1 MRNLVI
7 SGVREGKT
15 YYIKLDWNE
24 HPNSSVTKY
33 HIYRYTK
40 YGSETTNPV
49 LVATRNRGTTTFTDY
64 AFTYAPTTGEYQVYY
79 DVKAY
84 FSPDGTISP
93 DNYEMVRGNDNQI
106 EKSGNET
113 EEELIKEYAISN
125 YSNPFNPT
133 TTIRYQL
140 PKAGHVQIKVY
151 DAIGKEVTTLVNEH
165 LESGR
170 YEARFGENNL
180 PSGMYIYTIK
190 VNDYFASK
198 KMLLIK

>member
-1 MRNLVI
+1 MQLI
-7 SGVREGKT
+7 G
-15 YYIKLDWNE
+15 
-24 HPNSSVTKY
+24 TKS
-33 HIYRYTK
+33 K
-40 YGSETTNPV
+40 V
-49 LVATRNRGTTTFTDY
+49 TTTFTDNRY
-64 AFTYAPTTGEYQVYY
+64 TKSRTYDEYLLFYDLRAYYSTEGTYSNPYFIAIYGGPPFQKSSDTTLVEQVI
-79 DVKAY
+79 
-84 FSPDGTISP
+84 P
-93 DNYEMVRGNDNQI
+93 
-106 EKSGNET
+106 
-113 EEELIKEYAISN
+113 KEYSLSN
-125 YSNPFNPT
+125 YPNPFNPN